1 MHATHTS
8 HIKHVEIVT
17 CVSFTWGLL
26 IETPI
31 ASWKIRGCKAVYSRT
46 CVSFLIRLLL
56 EYHDMMIVCYPVRLF
71 VELNWLILSFSSV
84 YVHPPH
90 MHPNRSSPSFSHE
103 SRSLILEHQYH
114 RQYQY
119 TKLSASGKSLSSNHL
134 GYTSVASEKFSA
146 FRFPLAFHCFNW
158 SVWRH
163 GLWY

>member
-46 CVSFLIRLLL
+46 CVSNQIIIGISRHDDRLLAG
-56 EYHDMMIVCYPVRLF
+56 EIIRR
-71 VELNWLILSFSSV
+71 VELTDPFILF
-84 YVHPPH
+84 
-90 MHPNRSSPSFSHE
+90 RIRTSSPHASQQILTIILLWIKIFN
-103 SRSLILEHQYH
+103 SRTSISSPISIHKTLRFGQVP
-114 RQYQY
+114 
-119 TKLSASGKSLSSNHL
+119 LSSNHL

-158 SVWRH
+158 SVWKH